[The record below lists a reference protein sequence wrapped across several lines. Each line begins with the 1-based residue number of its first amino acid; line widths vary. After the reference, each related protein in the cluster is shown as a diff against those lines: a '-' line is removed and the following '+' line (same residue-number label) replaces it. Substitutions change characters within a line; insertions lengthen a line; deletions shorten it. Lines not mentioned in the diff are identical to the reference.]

1 MARHGKQTQDALRV
15 FLSKVGQLTGGSKAV
30 ELTPL

>member
-1 MARHGKQTQDALRV
+1 MARHEKQTQDALRV
-15 FLSKVGQLTGGSKAV
+15 FLSKVSQLTGGSKGV